1 MRVKRRPRRAS
12 RRTLPTPLSENVQPR
27 PARVGPPPTRAPE
40 VALRMRRTKWGDKG
54 RGASPGM
61 DPKWN
66 PAALMLL
73 GTALT
78 VFSYLTS
85 NGYPLIAVITGMTI
99 GGLVLA
105 SGVVLAFI
113 QTFRD

>member
-1 MRVKRRPRRAS
+1 
-12 RRTLPTPLSENVQPR
+12 
-27 PARVGPPPTRAPE
+27 
-40 VALRMRRTKWGDKG
+40 
-54 RGASPGM
+54 M

-66 PAALMLL
+66 PAALMAL

-78 VFSYLTS
+78 VFSYVTS
-85 NGYPLIAVITGMTI
+85 AAYPILAVITGMTI

>member
-1 MRVKRRPRRAS
+1 
-12 RRTLPTPLSENVQPR
+12 
-27 PARVGPPPTRAPE
+27 
-40 VALRMRRTKWGDKG
+40 
-54 RGASPGM
+54 M

-66 PAALMLL
+66 PAALMGL

-78 VFSYLTS
+78 VFSYVTS
-85 NGYPLIAVITGMTI
+85 GSYPALAVIMGMTI

>member
-1 MRVKRRPRRAS
+1 MTGVRA
-12 RRTLPTPLSENVQPR
+12 LP
-27 PARVGPPPTRAPE
+27 
-40 VALRMRRTKWGDKG
+40 
-54 RGASPGM
+54 M

-66 PAALMLL
+66 PAALMGL
-73 GTALT
+73 GAALT
-78 VFSYLTS
+78 IFSYVTS
-85 NGYPLIAVITGMTI
+85 NAYPVLAVITGMTI

>member
-1 MRVKRRPRRAS
+1 
-12 RRTLPTPLSENVQPR
+12 
-27 PARVGPPPTRAPE
+27 
-40 VALRMRRTKWGDKG
+40 
-54 RGASPGM
+54 M

-66 PAALMLL
+66 PAALMGL
-73 GTALT
+73 GAALT
-78 VFSYLTS
+78 VFSYVTS
-85 NGYPLIAVITGMTI
+85 NAYPALAVTLGMTI

>member
-1 MRVKRRPRRAS
+1 
-12 RRTLPTPLSENVQPR
+12 
-27 PARVGPPPTRAPE
+27 
-40 VALRMRRTKWGDKG
+40 
-54 RGASPGM
+54 M

-66 PAALMLL
+66 PAALMAL

-78 VFSYLTS
+78 VFAYLTS
-85 NGYPLIAVITGMTI
+85 EFYPILPAILAMSI

>member
-1 MRVKRRPRRAS
+1 
-12 RRTLPTPLSENVQPR
+12 
-27 PARVGPPPTRAPE
+27 
-40 VALRMRRTKWGDKG
+40 
-54 RGASPGM
+54 M

-66 PAALMLL
+66 PAALMGL
-73 GTALT
+73 GAALT
-78 VFSYLTS
+78 VFSYVTS
-85 NGYPLIAVITGMTI
+85 GMYPVLAVIMGMAI

>member
-1 MRVKRRPRRAS
+1 MKCNRMAARFQQERTHPAPPAALARGPPTPRRPLFFA
-12 RRTLPTPLSENVQPR
+12 
-27 PARVGPPPTRAPE
+27 RAP
-40 VALRMRRTKWGDKG
+40 AMANTKWHHG
-54 RGASPGM
+54 RARHDPPM

-66 PAALMLL
+66 PAALMAL
-73 GTALT
+73 GAGLT
-78 VFSYLTS
+78 VFSYVTS
-85 NGYPLIAVITGMTI
+85 NWYGLLAVTMGMTI

>member
-1 MRVKRRPRRAS
+1 
-12 RRTLPTPLSENVQPR
+12 
-27 PARVGPPPTRAPE
+27 
-40 VALRMRRTKWGDKG
+40 
-54 RGASPGM
+54 M

-66 PAALMLL
+66 PAALMAL

-85 NGYPLIAVITGMTI
+85 NNYPVIPVVVGMI
-99 GGLVLA
+99 VGGLVLA